1 MAERVH
7 DRQRLLPGWD
17 QDRLAAATAVVAGV
31 GALGNEVAKN
41 LALAGV
47 GRLILCD
54 PDTVSPANLDRTV
67 LFSSAD
73 LGDAKAGTAARRLRR
88 IAPGTEVEARV
99 APLVSGVGTGE
110 LADAALVVGCVDTL
124 RARMQLLGRCALV
137 GAALV
142 DGGTH
147 PWGGEVRLRL
157 SPDEP
162 CHGCSL
168 TEHQRGHGDLPW
180 SCFEPRADG
189 PEPSSIAATALV
201 AGWMTTAALELLMG
215 RRPAWRF
222 LAVESAGRAGPVEVA
237 RDPGCPY
244 HHPWEGP
251 PDRVAATDRAT
262 VAEFLAELADGDEPE
277 TWAEFPLP
285 PRCRVCEG
293 GDGGRAAPRAGALTC
308 EGCGALLRP
317 VTSVRLRD
325 ADPGSELRELGV
337 APQEI
342 LPVRGAEGEHRCVRL
357 NRG

>member
-17 QDRLAAATAVVAGV
+17 QDRLDAATVVIAGV

-47 GRLILCD
+47 GRLVLCD
-54 PDTVSPANLDRTV
+54 PDTVSVTNLNRTV
-67 LFSSAD
+67 LFSPGD
-73 LGDAKAGTAARRLRR
+73 LGRAKADAAEAGLRR
-88 IAPGTEVEARV
+88 IAPGTQVETRV
-99 APLVSGVGTGE
+99 ANLVSGVGIGE

-157 SPDEP
+157 SSEEP
-162 CHGCSL
+162 CHGCTL

-180 SCFEPRADG
+180 SCFEPREEG
-189 PEPSSIAATALV
+189 PEPAGIATTALV
-201 AGWMTTAALELLMG
+201 AGWMTVAALELLMG
-215 RRPAWRF
+215 RPPSWRF
-222 LAVESAGRAGPVEVA
+222 LTVDARGATGPVEVA
-237 RDPGCPY
+237 LDPACPY
-244 HHPWEGP
+244 HHPWLEP
-251 PDRVAATDRAT
+251 PEPVAVTDRAT
-262 VAEFLAELADGDEPE
+262 VAELLAELVKDDEPE

-285 PRCRVCEG
+285 SPCRVCGSHAEG
-293 GDGGRAAPRAGALTC
+293 GDGRQAPACAR
-308 EGCGALLRP
+308 CGALLRP
-317 VTSVRLRD
+317 STSMRLRD
-325 ADPGSELRELGV
+325 ADPGRRLRELGV

-342 LPVRGAEGEHRCVRL
+342 LPVRGAEGRHRCVRL